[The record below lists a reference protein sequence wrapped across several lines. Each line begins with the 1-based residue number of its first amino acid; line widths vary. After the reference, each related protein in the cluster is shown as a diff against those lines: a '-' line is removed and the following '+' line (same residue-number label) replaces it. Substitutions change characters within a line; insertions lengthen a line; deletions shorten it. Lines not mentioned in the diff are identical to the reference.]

1 MTIRHAMTP
10 IQRIQSLF
18 QYILV
23 YACISLVASN
33 VSAQSANS
41 ELDALEELLAIAG
54 ESMQEYIDK
63 ADKSSFDAA
72 ALQSKLGSNP
82 DDLADWI
89 QSNITWVRYDGALKG
104 ADASIMSGKANL
116 LDQTL
121 LFERLMHFAGYET
134 KIHAIKLNP
143 EQRTLLR
150 DSYES
155 ISATVSSSKADATL
169 SQLSADNIFHALTA
183 ERNRSIAE
191 LNKTTE
197 SQFKHLNAV
206 FTNTTNNEQSTSQ
219 NSQSPDLTHLYWVSY
234 SRNSSEWTH
243 TSVRDIALEL
253 NELANAA
260 TAFDYNTVP
269 QELQHSVELSLSI
282 EVQEANNPVVR
293 TEELFQKSIPL
304 YQSLS
309 NTATISF
316 IANKDADIHQSIA
329 QMNKVQPDPASL
341 LTASDGW
348 VPLLNFGKA
357 DTASR
362 GFDIHGNTYS
372 TDNLEKLGEISS
384 ISVGSAA
391 STLSTLNNSTDQ
403 TGSSSTLVGVV
414 LSWTSIRPNS
424 DPQTFTRNL
433 LTAADTS
440 NAETWRRKVSAL
452 LHGRYSFLLQHA
464 VINDAYINYR
474 IANNF
479 INAQFVFKY
488 LFEKLR
494 SGSDDYLKNVARM
507 LSRRNDS
514 SDVNLLDFANL
525 RFRHDN
531 NSYLQTVNIIA
542 DRDYA
547 YPAESNTNTLV
558 RGVLFDIIANEST
571 NHSDNPKSAIF
582 KAGIWD
588 TALETRQFDDK
599 YEEIVNA
606 TQHYATLS
614 NNEYQLITA
623 ESELHATEYSE
634 AEQTLI
640 LEELQAGNWIAIADN
655 VSDRRSEQG
664 HLIWW
669 RYTPST
675 ECILGQAAT
684 AFGVAGTSLS
694 EYIVQIKVRII
705 PWTEFLQDMAGCGV
719 ESFAATG
726 SLTGAGICMMCNLV
740 KHAISHGA
748 GQGIALLRRTEAIQ
762 ELFRFAVCEIVG

>member
-1 MTIRHAMTP
+1 
-10 IQRIQSLF
+10 
-18 QYILV
+18 
-23 YACISLVASN
+23 
-33 VSAQSANS
+33 
-41 ELDALEELLAIAG
+41 
-54 ESMQEYIDK
+54 MQEYIDK

-206 FTNTTNNEQSTSQ
+206 FTN
-219 NSQSPDLTHLYWVSY
+219 
-234 SRNSSEWTH
+234 
-243 TSVRDIALEL
+243 
-253 NELANAA
+253 LANAA